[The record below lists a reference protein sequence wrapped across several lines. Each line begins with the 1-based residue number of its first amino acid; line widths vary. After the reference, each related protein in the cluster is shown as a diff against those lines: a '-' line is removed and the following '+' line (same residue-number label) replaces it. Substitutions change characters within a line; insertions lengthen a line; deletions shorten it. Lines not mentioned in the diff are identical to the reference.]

1 MNPKETTDETTKP
14 TEESA
19 KKPGKDDVHEQ
30 RQQPQPHEGTVS
42 GAPAQNPP
50 PRH

>member
-1 MNPKETTDETTKP
+1 MNQPDEETKP
-14 TEESA
+14 QHESA

-30 RQQPQPHEGTVS
+30 RQDTQPHEGTVS
-42 GAPAQNPP
+42 RAPAANPP